1 VVADARKRIP
11 DAEDLLIARAT
22 DPHPRVRTEA
32 VRGLSFF
39 STEAA
44 MTAVAA
50 AANLEPADRY
60 VSYTADAALGAN
72 IAVWKPAWEQGG
84 FAARNTPTAKILESV
99 LGLDKKAGE
108 VRPHLAVLLA
118 EQTKSDEERNK
129 AMQAIADITGGNPEN
144 GKLVFR
150 RVCINCHKV
159 GTEGAD
165 LGPDMT
171 QVGKRLPPY
180 KLVESII
187 DPNAEVDPKYLSTL
201 VVTDDGKSITGLLV
215 SETEQELVIFDGK
228 EQKKISV
235 DSIEE
240 RVKLKQSSMPEG
252 LAATLSPTEFLDVI
266 EYMKGLK

>member
-1 VVADARKRIP
+1 MAAVV
-11 DAEDLLIARAT
+11 
-22 DPHPRVRTEA
+22 
-32 VRGLSFF
+32 
-39 STEAA
+39 
-44 MTAVAA
+44 A

-72 IAVWKPAWEQGG
+72 IGVWKPAWEKGG
-84 FAARNTPTAKILESV
+84 FAARSSPAAKILESV

-118 EQTKSDEERNK
+118 EQTRSDEERNK
-129 AMQAIADITGGNPEN
+129 AMQAIADIKGGGPAN
-144 GKLVFR
+144 GRLVFE
-150 RVCINCHKV
+150 RVCLNCHKV
-159 GTEGAD
+159 GGQGAD

-180 KLVESII
+180 KLVESVI

-201 VVTDDGKSITGLLV
+201 VVTDDGKSIQGLLV
-215 SETEQELVIFDGK
+215 SETEKELVIFDGK
-228 EQKKISV
+228 ERKTIPT